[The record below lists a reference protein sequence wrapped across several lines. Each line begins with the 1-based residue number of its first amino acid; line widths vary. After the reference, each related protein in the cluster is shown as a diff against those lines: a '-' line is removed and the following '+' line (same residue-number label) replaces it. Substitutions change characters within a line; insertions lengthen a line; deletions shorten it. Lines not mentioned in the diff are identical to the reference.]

1 MLTIEAASDLAAATT
16 AAEEAADGAAAR
28 LVVQVCDLEPAWR
41 KREGLEALLP
51 LAALVDADKERARL
65 GKQQVRQNGS
75 TRART
80 SSLGSYGK
88 SISALHY

>member
-41 KREGLEALLP
+41 KRVGRECNYIAQYRALSP
-51 LAALVDADKERARL
+51 LFHC
-65 GKQQVRQNGS
+65 
-75 TRART
+75 
-80 SSLGSYGK
+80 YPM
-88 SISALHY
+88 